1 MVHSCIYHQQGEP
14 FIKCNTINHHTT
26 STSKGRLEEKR
37 FFFLLFSDASR
48 QSKTLSFEMV
58 HWVILVQSVK
68 APFDCLAKG
77 LIVDVSLLY
86 CLVPQLEFLRAHD
99 VERRFLGSVCHS
111 RKKPSMA
118 FLLLQLP
125 TFTVGMIFFGCSHC
139 TKRFSS
145 RKLLCSL

>member
-1 MVHSCIYHQQGEP
+1 MVHSCINHQQGEP
-14 FIKCNTINHHTT
+14 FIKGNTINHHTT
-26 STSKGRLEEKR
+26 SIKKAGWKKT
-37 FFFLLFSDASR
+37 FFVYMRR
-48 QSKTLSFEMV
+48 QSKTLWFKMV

-77 LIVDVSLLY
+77 LIVDVGLLY

-99 VERRFLGSVCHS
+99 VELRFLGSVCHS